1 VVFVKKPNNGADVYK
16 VERFQGEGKVVE
28 SELERTLLILLF
40 SDIAVMAGGGAIWNK
55 SFLSYKVDH
64 AMKKSSSRG
73 LVPAWLPVRPYQAFV
88 APPCPIRH
96 FGG

>member
-40 SDIAVMAGGGAIWNK
+40 SDIAVMAGGRNLEQI
-55 SFLSYKVDH
+55 F
-64 AMKKSSSRG
+64 
-73 LVPAWLPVRPYQAFV
+73 PVL
-88 APPCPIRH
+88 
-96 FGG
+96 